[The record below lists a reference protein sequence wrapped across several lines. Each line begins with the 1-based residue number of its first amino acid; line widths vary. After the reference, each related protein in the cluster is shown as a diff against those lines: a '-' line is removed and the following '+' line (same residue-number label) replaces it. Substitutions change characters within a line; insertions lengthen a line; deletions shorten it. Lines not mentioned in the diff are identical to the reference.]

1 MNCESE
7 YQALAELLQGV
18 SHESMI
24 GKIRE
29 FVEGNHH
36 ERGIGLG
43 VGSWWL
49 RNGDGGPSL
58 REALGERHGLKSVRI
73 GEERKSLERGFRGS
87 RIQ

>member
-1 MNCESE
+1 MNRESE
-7 YQALAELLQGV
+7 YQALTELLQGV

-29 FVEGNHH
+29 FVEGNHD

-43 VGSWWL
+43 FGSGWV
-49 RNGDGGPSL
+49 RNGDGGPNV

-73 GEERKSLERGFRGS
+73 GEERKTVEQGFRGS
-87 RIQ
+87 